1 MKTNLKKFLA
11 LSFMIMFQWGLAQ
24 TSVSGT
30 VSDSSG
36 VPLPGA
42 TVVVAG
48 TSNGVTTD
56 FDGVYSI
63 SASEGDVLSVS
74 YVGFVTQ
81 NVTVG
86 ASASVNVTLVSD
98 NTLEEVVVTALG
110 ITREAKSL
118 GYAQQKVDGATLNKT
133 KELDFKT
140 ALAGK
145 VAGVQ
150 VISGPSSTF
159 ESTAIRLRGEQDV
172 LYVVDGIEMAA
183 SDINTDNIDNITI
196 LKGAAATALYGADA
210 RSGVI
215 VITSKK
221 AKAGETYITV
231 DHNTVAS
238 NISRLHPYQN
248 EYGGG
253 YDQAWDTFAYNP
265 ATDPASWASFNG
277 QNIPYYAADE
287 SWGPR
292 LDGTLARH
300 WDSWIPNHPNFGE
313 QRGWS
318 PNPNN
323 VKNFFET
330 GMKSATS
337 VAFGKGGDD
346 YSFRATGRYTDNK
359 LPVPNASRKT
369 YDLNINGSV
378 DITDKFTVY
387 TALNARIQNTDNF
400 VSSGYGSLQSNFS
413 QWWQRQLDMDRLRDN
428 YNYEGA
434 FYTWNRR
441 SARNA
446 RPQYW
451 DAPHYE
457 QYQNTNNNE
466 NSTYSGNFGFDYSI
480 MDGLSAN
487 VEVNRRAYNRT
498 NWSRGYVG
506 QNTLSTQASYGE
518 GSFTSEQNE
527 FRARL
532 NYQKAITDKF
542 DISALLGYKAE
553 QYRSIN
559 TSASTS
565 GGLAIPDFYTIANSK
580 DKPGYSTYRLNNS
593 NRAVY
598 SSVSLGYDSMLYLD
612 GSYRFDYSSTAD
624 SENNRIETFSL
635 TGSFLFDK
643 LLNVDGISFG
653 KLRASYAEAP
663 IFPGTYA
670 TSPTFGSGTAY
681 GSLASLSVPN
691 TLANP
696 QLTGGIRQETEYG
709 IEMKFLNNR
718 LGLDLTYFDREDSGL
733 PVAVTSAASTGYSG
747 LSVNS
752 KITSSTGFEVML
764 SGTPIQ
770 TEDLRWDVS
779 VNFATLEK
787 MVDFIYP
794 GIDRIN
800 IYGGSLS
807 WSGLKVQEVVGEEYG
822 MLYGRQRLKDD
833 NGNWVY
839 YASGTHRY
847 ENNTLMG
854 NIMPDYTGGITSNL
868 TYKNWDLAIGID
880 FQEGGLYHSIT
891 DMFSMAA
898 GLHEYT
904 AGVNDKG
911 NQKRDPV
918 SAGGGIHQV
927 GVYADGSA
935 ADFYLAPD
943 SWAWGNWTRDDL
955 WLVDASFVKLRQ
967 VRLGYNFDSDKLSN
981 TPFTSIDVALIG
993 TNLAILS
1000 ETSDWG
1006 DYRGAKT
1013 PGLDPSELGSN
1024 WSGSAFASEGGQL
1037 PSARSFGLNVALK
1050 F

>member
-1 MKTNLKKFLA
+1 MKTNLLKFLT
-11 LSFMIMFQWGLAQ
+11 LSFMIMFQWSFAQ
-24 TSVSGT
+24 KSVSGT
-30 VSDSSG
+30 VSDSAG

-42 TVVVAG
+42 TVLVDG

-63 SASEGDVLSVS
+63 MANEGDVLSVS
-74 YVGFVTQ
+74 YVGFTTQ
-81 NVTVG
+81 KVTVG
-86 ASASVNVTLVSD
+86 ASATLNVTLAAD
-98 NTLEEVVVTALG
+98 NALEEVVVTALG

-118 GYAQQKVDGATLNKT
+118 GYAQQKVEGSALTKT
-133 KELDFKT
+133 KQLDFKT

-150 VISGPSSTF
+150 VISGTSSTF
-159 ESTAIRLRGEQDV
+159 EPSAIRLRGEQDV
-172 LYVVDGIEMAA
+172 LYVVDGIKM
-183 SDINTDNIDNITI
+183 SSTDINTDNIDNITV
-196 LKGAAATALYGADA
+196 LKGAAATALYGSEA

-221 AKAGETYITV
+221 AQAGETYITV

-238 NISRLHPYQN
+238 TISRLHPYQN

-253 YDQAWDTFAYNP
+253 YDQAWDTFSYNP
-265 ATDPASWASFNG
+265 ATDPASWAAFQG

-287 SWGPR
+287 SWGPK

-313 QRGWS
+313 LRPWS

-323 VKNFFET
+323 IKNFFET
-330 GMKSATS
+330 GVTSTTS
-337 VAFGKGGDD
+337 VSFGKGGDD
-346 YSFRATGRYTDNK
+346 YSFRATGRATQAT
-359 LPVPNASRKT
+359 LPVPNAARDT
-369 YDLNINGSV
+369 YDVNINGSV
-378 DITDKFTVY
+378 DLSDKLTMY
-387 TALNARIQNTDNF
+387 SALNARIQNTDNY

-413 QWWQRQLDMDRLRDN
+413 QWWQRQLDMDRLKNN
-428 YNYEGA
+428 YHYEGA

-466 NSTYSGNFGFDYSI
+466 NSTYSGNFGFNYDI
-480 MDGLSAN
+480 IDGLSAN

-498 NWSRGYVG
+498 SWNRGYIGV
-506 QNTLSTQASYGE
+506 NTLSTQASYGE
-518 GSFTSEQNE
+518 GSYVSEQNE
-527 FRARL
+527 LRARL
-532 NYQKAITDKF
+532 NYSKAITSNF
-542 DISALLGYKAE
+542 DVNAIVGYGAR
-553 QYRSIN
+553 QFRSIS

-580 DKPGYSTYRLNNS
+580 DKPSYSTYRSNS
-593 NRAVY
+593 SGRSAY
-598 SSVSLGYDSMLYLD
+598 ASVSLGYDSMLYLD
-612 GSYRFDYSSTAD
+612 GSYRFDWSSTAD
-624 SENNRIETFSL
+624 SMNNRIETYSL
-635 TGSFLFDK
+635 TGSFLFDR
-643 LLNVDGISFG
+643 LLDLDGVSFG

-670 TSPTFGSGTAY
+670 TSPTYSSGTAY
-681 GSLASLSVPN
+681 GSLASLAVPN

-696 QLTGGIRQETEYG
+696 QLTGGMRVETEFG
-709 IEMKFLNNR
+709 LEMRFLDNR
-718 LGLDLTYFDREDSGL
+718 LGFDFTYFDREDSKL
-733 PVAVTSAASTGYSG
+733 PVAVTAAGGTGYTG

-752 KITSSTGFEVML
+752 KITSSTGVEVMI
-764 SGTPIQ
+764 SGTPIL
-770 TEDLRWDVS
+770 TDDLRWDVS

-794 GIDRIN
+794 GIERN
-800 IYGGSLS
+800 ILNSWLS
-807 WSGLKVQEVVGEEYG
+807 WSSMDLQEIVGEEWG
-822 MLYGRQRLKDD
+822 MLYGRKRLKDD

-839 YASGTHRY
+839 YASGNHRY
-847 ENNTLMG
+847 ENNQLLG

-880 FQEGGLYHSIT
+880 FQEGGLYHSVT
-891 DMFSMAA
+891 DMFSMGA

-904 AGVNDKG
+904 AGLNDKG
-911 NQKRDPV
+911 NPKRDPV

-927 GVYADGSA
+927 GVYADGSV
-935 ADFYLAPD
+935 ADFYRDPN

-967 VRLGYNFDSDKLSN
+967 VRLGYSFDGDKLSN
-981 TPFTSIDVALIG
+981 TPFTGINVALIG
-993 TNLAILS
+993 NNLAILS
-1000 ETSDWG
+1000 ETTDWG

-1013 PGLDPSELGSN
+1013 PGLDPSELGSG
-1024 WSGSAFASEGGQL
+1024 WSGSNYASEGGQL
-1037 PSARSFGLNVALK
+1037 PSARSVGLNVSLK

>member
-1 MKTNLKKFLA
+1 
-11 LSFMIMFQWGLAQ
+11 MFQWGLAQ

-74 YVGFVTQ
+74 YVGFITQ
-81 NVTVG
+81 NVTIG

-118 GYAQQKVDGATLNKT
+118 GYAQQKVEGASLTKT

-150 VISGPSSTF
+150 VISGTSSSF
-159 ESTAIRLRGEQDV
+159 EQSAIRLRGEMDV
-172 LYVVDGIEMAA
+172 LYVVDGIKM
-183 SDINTDNIDNITI
+183 SSTDVNTDNIDNITI
-196 LKGAAATALYGADA
+196 LKGAAATALYGAEA

-221 AKAGETYITV
+221 AKAGETYISI

-238 NISRLHPYQN
+238 NVSRTPDYQN

-253 YDQAWDTFAYNP
+253 YYQAWDTFAYNP

-287 SWGPR
+287 SWGPK

-318 PNPNN
+318 PSPNN
-323 VKNFFET
+323 IKNFFDT
-330 GMKSATS
+330 GVKSTTS
-337 VAFGKGGDD
+337 VSFAKGGDD
-346 YSFRATGRYTDNK
+346 YSFRATGRVNQST
-359 LPVPNASRKT
+359 LPIPNASRDS
-369 YDLNINGSV
+369 YDLNINGSL
-378 DITDKFTVY
+378 DLTDKLSVY
-387 TALNARIQNTDNF
+387 TSLNARIQNTDN
-400 VSSGYGSLQSNFS
+400 SAGSGYSSIMSNLS
-413 QWWQRQLDMDRLRDN
+413 QWWQRQLDMDRIRDN

-466 NSTYSGNFGFDYSI
+466 NSTYSGNFGFDYQI
-480 MDGLSAN
+480 ADGLSAN
-487 VEVNRRAYNRT
+487 AEVNRRAYNRT
-498 NWSRGYVG
+498 SNGRNFIG
-506 QNTLSTQASYGE
+506 QNTLSTQAAYNE
-518 GSFTSEQNE
+518 GSFVSEQNE

-532 NYQKAITDKF
+532 NYTKAITDKF
-542 DISALLGYKAE
+542 DVSALIGYQAK
-553 QYRSIN
+553 QFRSIS

-565 GGLAIPDFYTIANSK
+565 GGLAIPDFYTIANSV
-580 DKPGYSTYRLNNS
+580 DKPNYSSYRTNNS
-593 NRAVY
+593 GRAAY

-612 GSYRFDYSSTAD
+612 GSYRFDWSSTAAAD
-624 SENNRIETFSL
+624 NNRIETYSI
-635 TGSFLFDK
+635 TGSFLFDR
-643 LLNVDGISFG
+643 LVNLEGVSFG

-681 GSLASLSVPN
+681 GSLASLAVPN

-696 QLTGGIRQETEYG
+696 MLTGGIRQETEFG
-709 IEMKFLNNR
+709 LEMKFLNNR
-718 LGLDLTYFDREDSGL
+718 LGFDVTYFDREDSGL
-733 PVAVTSAASTGYSG
+733 PVAVSAAGSTGYTG

-752 KITSSTGFEVML
+752 KITSSTGVEVMI

-770 TEDLRWDVS
+770 TEDLRWDVA

-794 GIDRIN
+794 GIERN
-800 IYGGSLS
+800 ILSSWLS
-807 WSGLKVQEVVGEEYG
+807 WSSMDLQEIVGEEWG
-822 MLYGRQRLKDD
+822 MLYGRKRLQDD

-839 YASGTHRY
+839 YASGNHRY
-847 ENNTLMG
+847 ENNQILG

-880 FQEGGLYHSIT
+880 FQEGGLYHSVT
-891 DMFSMAA
+891 DMFSMASGQHSWTA
-898 GLHEYT
+898 GL
-904 AGVNDKG
+904 NDKG
-911 NQKRDPV
+911 NPKRDAV
-918 SAGGGIHQV
+918 SAGGGVHQV

-935 ADFYLAPD
+935 ADFYRAPD

-955 WLVDASFVKLRQ
+955 WLVDASFWKLRQ
-967 VRLGYNFDSDKLSN
+967 VRLGYTFDKDQIKNS
-981 TPFTSIDVALIG
+981 PFASIDIALIG

-1000 ETSDWG
+1000 ENKDWG
-1006 DYRGAKT
+1006 DYRGAKN
-1013 PGLDPSELGSN
+1013 PGLDPSELGGN
-1024 WSGSAFASEGGQL
+1024 WSGNNFASEGGQL

>member
-1 MKTNLKKFLA
+1 MKTNLLKFLT
-11 LSFMIMFQWGLAQ
+11 LSFMIMFQWSFAQ
-24 TSVSGT
+24 KSVSGT
-30 VSDSSG
+30 VSDSAG

-42 TVVVAG
+42 TIVVDG

-63 SASEGDVLSVS
+63 MANEGDVLSVS
-74 YVGFVTQ
+74 YVGFTTQ
-81 NVTVG
+81 KVTVG
-86 ASASVNVTLVSD
+86 ASATLNVTLAAD
-98 NTLEEVVVTALG
+98 NALEEVVVTALG

-118 GYAQQKVDGATLNKT
+118 GYAQQKVEGSALTKT
-133 KELDFKT
+133 KQLDFKT

-150 VISGPSSTF
+150 VISGTSSTF
-159 ESTAIRLRGEQDV
+159 EPSAIRLRGEQDV
-172 LYVVDGIEMAA
+172 LYVVDGIKM
-183 SDINTDNIDNITI
+183 SSTDINTDNIDNITV
-196 LKGAAATALYGADA
+196 LKGAAATALYGSEA

-221 AKAGETYITV
+221 AQAGETYITV

-238 NISRLHPYQN
+238 TISRLHPYQN

-253 YDQAWDTFAYNP
+253 YDQSWDTFAYNP
-265 ATDPASWASFNG
+265 ATDPASWAAFQG

-287 SWGPR
+287 SWGPK

-313 QRGWS
+313 LRPWS

-330 GMKSATS
+330 GVTSTTS
-337 VAFGKGGDD
+337 VSFGKGGED
-346 YSFRATGRYTDNK
+346 YSFRATGRATQAT
-359 LPVPNASRKT
+359 LPVPNAARDT
-369 YDLNINGSV
+369 YDVNINGSV
-378 DITDKFTVY
+378 DLSDKLTMY
-387 TALNARIQNTDNF
+387 SNLNARIQNTDNY
-400 VSSGYGSLQSNFS
+400 VSSGYGSLSSNFS
-413 QWWQRQLDMDRLRDN
+413 QWWQRQLDMDRLKNN
-428 YNYEGA
+428 YHSEGA

-466 NSTYSGNFGFDYSI
+466 NSTYSGNFGFNYDI
-480 MDGLSAN
+480 IDGMSAN
-487 VEVNRRAYNRT
+487 IEVNRRAYNRT
-498 NWSRGYVG
+498 SWNRGYIGV
-506 QNTLSTQASYGE
+506 NTLGTQASYGE
-518 GSFTSEQNE
+518 GSFVSEQNE

-532 NYQKAITDKF
+532 NYSKAITSNF
-542 DISALLGYKAE
+542 DVNAIVGYGARQFRAIS
-553 QYRSIN
+553 

-565 GGLAIPDFYTIANSK
+565 GGLAIPDFYTLSNSK
-580 DKPGYSTYRLNNS
+580 DRPSYSTYRTNNS
-593 NRAVY
+593 GRSAY
-598 SSVSLGYDSMLYLD
+598 ASVSLGYDSMLYLD
-612 GSYRFDYSSTAD
+612 GSYRFDWSSTAD
-624 SENNRIETFSL
+624 SSNNRIETYSL
-635 TGSFLFDK
+635 TGSFLFDR
-643 LLNVDGISFG
+643 LLDLDGVSFG

-670 TSPTFGSGTAY
+670 TSPTYGSGTAY
-681 GSLASLSVPN
+681 GSLASLAVPN

-696 QLTGGIRQETEYG
+696 QLTGGIRVETEFG
-709 IEMKFLNNR
+709 LEMKFLDNR
-718 LGLDLTYFDREDSGL
+718 LGFDFTYFDREDSGL
-733 PVAVTSAASTGYSG
+733 PVAVTAAGGTGYSG

-752 KITSSTGFEVML
+752 KITSSTGVEVMV
-764 SGTPIQ
+764 SGTPIL
-770 TEDLRWDVS
+770 TDDLRWDVS
-779 VNFATLEK
+779 VNFASLEK

-794 GIDRIN
+794 GIERN
-800 IYGGSLS
+800 ILDSWLS
-807 WSGLKVQEVVGEEYG
+807 WSSMDLQEIAGEEWG
-822 MLYGRQRLKDD
+822 MLYGRKRTKDE
-833 NGNWVY
+833 NGNWLY
-839 YASGTHRY
+839 YASGNHRY
-847 ENNTLMG
+847 ENNQLLG

-880 FQEGGLYHSIT
+880 FQEGGLYHSVT
-891 DMFSMAA
+891 DMFSMGA

-904 AGVNDKG
+904 AGLNDKG
-911 NQKRDPV
+911 NPKRDPV

-927 GVYADGSA
+927 GVYADGTV
-935 ADFYLAPD
+935 ADFYRDPN

-967 VRLGYNFDSDKLSN
+967 VRLGYSFDGDKLSN
-981 TPFTSIDVALIG
+981 TPFTGINVALIG
-993 TNLAILS
+993 NNLAILS
-1000 ETSDWG
+1000 ETTDWG
-1006 DYRGAKT
+1006 DYRGKKN

-1024 WSGSAFASEGGQL
+1024 WSGSYYASEGGQL
-1037 PSARSFGLNVALK
+1037 PSARSVGLNVSLK

>member
-1 MKTNLKKFLA
+1 MKTNLLKFLT
-11 LSFMIMFQWGLAQ
+11 LSFMIMFQWSFAQ
-24 TSVSGT
+24 KSVSGT
-30 VSDSSG
+30 VSDSAG

-42 TVVVAG
+42 TVLVDG

-63 SASEGDVLSVS
+63 MANEGDVLSVS
-74 YVGFVTQ
+74 YVGFTTQ
-81 NVTVG
+81 KVTVG
-86 ASASVNVTLVSD
+86 ASATLNVTLAAD
-98 NTLEEVVVTALG
+98 NALEEVVVTALG

-118 GYAQQKVDGATLNKT
+118 GYAQQKVEGSALTKT
-133 KELDFKT
+133 KQLDFKT

-150 VISGPSSTF
+150 VISGTSSTF
-159 ESTAIRLRGEQDV
+159 EPSAIRLRGEQDV
-172 LYVVDGIEMAA
+172 LYVVDGIKM
-183 SDINTDNIDNITI
+183 SSTDINTDNIDNITV
-196 LKGAAATALYGADA
+196 LKGAAATALYGSEA

-221 AKAGETYITV
+221 AQAGETYISV

-238 NISRLHPYQN
+238 TISRLHPYQN

-253 YDQAWDTFAYNP
+253 YDQAWDTFSYNP
-265 ATDPASWASFNG
+265 ATDPASWAAFQG

-313 QRGWS
+313 LRPWS

-323 VKNFFET
+323 IKNFFET
-330 GMKSATS
+330 GVTSTTS
-337 VAFGKGGDD
+337 VSFGKGGED
-346 YSFRATGRYTDNK
+346 YSFRATGRATQAT
-359 LPVPNASRKT
+359 LPVPNAARDT
-369 YDLNINGSV
+369 YDVNINGSV
-378 DITDKFTVY
+378 DLSDKLTMY
-387 TALNARIQNTDNF
+387 SALNARIQNTDNY

-413 QWWQRQLDMDRLRDN
+413 QWWQRQLDMDRLKNN
-428 YNYEGA
+428 YHYEGA

-466 NSTYSGNFGFDYSI
+466 NSTYSGNFGFNYDI

-487 VEVNRRAYNRT
+487 IEVNRRAYNRT
-498 NWSRGYVG
+498 SWNRGYIGV
-506 QNTLSTQASYGE
+506 NTLSTQASYGE
-518 GSFTSEQNE
+518 GSFVSEQNE
-527 FRARL
+527 LRARL
-532 NYQKAITDKF
+532 NYSKAITSNF
-542 DISALLGYKAE
+542 DVNAIVGYGAR
-553 QYRSIN
+553 QYRSIS

-580 DKPGYSTYRLNNS
+580 DKPSYSTYRTNNS
-593 NRAVY
+593 GRSAY
-598 SSVSLGYDSMLYLD
+598 ASVSLGYDSMLYLD
-612 GSYRFDYSSTAD
+612 GSYRFDWSSTAD
-624 SENNRIETFSL
+624 SMNNRIETYSV

-643 LLNVDGISFG
+643 LLDLDGVSFG

-670 TSPTFGSGTAY
+670 TSPTYSSGTAY
-681 GSLASLSVPN
+681 GSLASLAVPN

-696 QLTGGIRQETEYG
+696 QLTGGMRVETEFG
-709 IEMKFLNNR
+709 LEMRFLDNR
-718 LGLDLTYFDREDSGL
+718 LGFDFTYFDREDSKL
-733 PVAVTSAASTGYSG
+733 PVAVTAAGGTGYTG

-752 KITSSTGFEVML
+752 KITSSTGVEVMV
-764 SGTPIQ
+764 SGTPIL
-770 TEDLRWDVS
+770 TDDLRWDVS

-794 GIDRIN
+794 GIERN
-800 IYGGSLS
+800 ILNSWLS
-807 WSGLKVQEVVGEEYG
+807 WSSMDLQEIVGEEWG
-822 MLYGRQRLKDD
+822 MLYGRKRLKDD

-839 YASGTHRY
+839 YASGNHRY
-847 ENNTLMG
+847 ENNQLLG

-880 FQEGGLYHSIT
+880 FQEGGLYHSVT
-891 DMFSMAA
+891 DMFSMGA

-904 AGVNDKG
+904 AGLNDKG
-911 NQKRDPV
+911 NPKRDPV

-927 GVYADGSA
+927 GVYADGSV
-935 ADFYLAPD
+935 ADFYRDPN

-967 VRLGYNFDSDKLSN
+967 VRLGYTFDGDKLSN
-981 TPFTSIDVALIG
+981 TPFTGINVALIG
-993 TNLAILS
+993 NNLAILS
-1000 ETSDWG
+1000 ETTDWG

-1013 PGLDPSELGSN
+1013 PGLDPSELGSG
-1024 WSGSAFASEGGQL
+1024 WSGSNYASEGGQL
-1037 PSARSFGLNVALK
+1037 PSARSVGLNVSLK

>member
-42 TVVVAG
+42 TVIVDG

-81 NVTVG
+81 NVTIG
-86 ASASVNVTLVSD
+86 ASATVNVTLVSD
-98 NTLEEVVVTALG
+98 NALEEVVVTALG

-118 GYAQQKVDGATLNKT
+118 GYAQQKVEGSALTKT

-159 ESTAIRLRGEQDV
+159 ESSAIRLRGEQDV
-172 LYVVDGIEMAA
+172 LYVVDGIKM
-183 SDINTDNIDNITI
+183 SSTDINTDNIDNITI
-196 LKGAAATALYGADA
+196 LKGAAATALYGAEA

-265 ATDPASWASFNG
+265 ATDPASWAAFNG

-337 VAFGKGGDD
+337 VSFGKGGDD
-346 YSFRATGRYTDNK
+346 YSFRATGRATQNA
-359 LPVPNASRKT
+359 LPVPNASRDT
-369 YDLNINGSV
+369 YDVNINGSV
-378 DITDKFTVY
+378 DLTDKFTMY
-387 TALNARIQNTDNF
+387 TSLNARIQNTDNF

-428 YNYEGA
+428 YHYEGA

-466 NSTYSGNFGFDYSI
+466 NSTYSGNFGFDYQI
-480 MDGLSAN
+480 ADGVSAN

-498 NWSRGYVG
+498 SNSRNYIGK
-506 QNTLSTQASYGE
+506 NTLSTQAAYSE
-518 GSFTSEQNE
+518 GSFVSEQNE

-532 NYQKAITDKF
+532 NYSKAITDKF
-542 DISALLGYKAE
+542 DINALVGYAAK
-553 QYRSIN
+553 QYRSIS
-559 TSASTS
+559 TSAGTS
-565 GGLAIPDFYTIANSK
+565 GGLAIPDFYTIANSV
-580 DKPGYSTYRLNNS
+580 DKPSYSTYRTNNS
-593 NRAVY
+593 GRAAY

-612 GSYRFDYSSTAD
+612 GSYRFDWSSTAAAD
-624 SENNRIETFSL
+624 NNRIETYSL

-643 LLNVDGISFG
+643 LVNLDGVTFG
-653 KLRASYAEAP
+653 KLRARYAEDP

-681 GSLASLSVPN
+681 GSLASLAVPN

-696 QLTGGIRQETEYG
+696 QLTGGIRKETEYG

-718 LGLDLTYFDREDSGL
+718 LGFDLTYFDREDSGL
-733 PVAVTSAASTGYSG
+733 PVAVSAAGSTGYTG

-752 KITSSTGFEVML
+752 KITSSTGLEVML

-770 TEDLRWDVS
+770 TEDVRWDVS

-794 GIDRIN
+794 GIERN
-800 IYGGSLS
+800 ILNSWLS
-807 WSGLKVQEVVGEEYG
+807 WSSMDLQEIVGEEWG
-822 MLYGRQRLKDD
+822 MLYGRKRLKDD

-839 YASGTHRY
+839 YASGNHRY
-847 ENNTLMG
+847 ENNQLLG
-854 NIMPDYTGGITSNL
+854 NVMPNYTGGITSNL

-880 FQEGGLYHSIT
+880 FQDGGLYHSVT

-898 GLHEYT
+898 GLHEWT
-904 AGVNDKG
+904 AGKNDKG

-927 GVYADGSA
+927 GVYADGSV
-935 ADFYLAPD
+935 ADFYRAPD

-981 TPFTSIDVALIG
+981 TPFTSIDIALIG

-1000 ETSDWG
+1000 ETTDWG

-1013 PGLDPSELGSN
+1013 PGLDPSELGSG
-1024 WSGSAFASEGGQL
+1024 WSGGNYASEGGQL

>member
-42 TVVVAG
+42 TVIVAG

-81 NVTVG
+81 NVTIG
-86 ASASVNVTLVSD
+86 ASATINVTLVSD
-98 NTLEEVVVTALG
+98 NALEEVVVTALG

-118 GYAQQKVDGATLNKT
+118 GYAQQKVEGSALTKT

-159 ESTAIRLRGEQDV
+159 ESSAIRLRGEMDV
-172 LYVVDGIEMAA
+172 LYVVDGIKM
-183 SDINTDNIDNITI
+183 SSTDINTDNIDNITI
-196 LKGAAATALYGADA
+196 LKGAAATALYGAEA

-215 VITSKK
+215 VITSKR

-238 NISRLHPYQN
+238 NVSRLHPYQN

-542 DISALLGYKAE
+542 DISALVGYKAE

-880 FQEGGLYHSIT
+880 FQDGGLYHSIT

>member
-1 MKTNLKKFLA
+1 
-11 LSFMIMFQWGLAQ
+11 MFQWGLAQ

-42 TVVVAG
+42 TVIVAG

-81 NVTVG
+81 NVTIG
-86 ASASVNVTLVSD
+86 ASATINVTLVSD
-98 NTLEEVVVTALG
+98 NALEEVVVTALG

-118 GYAQQKVDGATLNKT
+118 GYAQQKVEGSALTKT

-159 ESTAIRLRGEQDV
+159 ESSAIRLRGEQDV
-172 LYVVDGIEMAA
+172 LYVVDGIKM
-183 SDINTDNIDNITI
+183 SSTDINTDNIDNITI
-196 LKGAAATALYGADA
+196 LKGAAATALYGAEA

-238 NISRLHPYQN
+238 NVSRLHPYQN

-253 YDQAWDTFAYNP
+253 YDQSWDTFAYNP
-265 ATDPASWASFNG
+265 ATDPASWAAFNG

-337 VAFGKGGDD
+337 VAFGKGGED
-346 YSFRATGRYTDNK
+346 YSFRATGRYTDNQ
-359 LPVPNASRKT
+359 LPVPNASRNT

-378 DITDKFTVY
+378 DITDKFTMY

-428 YNYEGA
+428 YHYEGA

-542 DISALLGYKAE
+542 DISALVGYKAE

-624 SENNRIETFSL
+624 TENNRIETYSL

-681 GSLASLSVPN
+681 GSLASLAVPN

-847 ENNTLMG
+847 ENNVLMG

-981 TPFTSIDVALIG
+981 TPFTSIDIALIG

-1000 ETSDWG
+1000 ETTDWG

-1024 WSGSAFASEGGQL
+1024 WSGNAFASEGGQL

>member
-74 YVGFVTQ
+74 YVGFITQ

-118 GYAQQKVDGATLNKT
+118 GYAQQKVEGASLTKT

-150 VISGPSSTF
+150 VISGTSSSF
-159 ESTAIRLRGEQDV
+159 EQSAIRLRGEMDV
-172 LYVVDGIEMAA
+172 LYVVDGIKM
-183 SDINTDNIDNITI
+183 SSTDVNTDNIDNITI
-196 LKGAAATALYGADA
+196 LKGAAATALYGAEA

-221 AKAGETYITV
+221 AKAGETYISI

-238 NISRLHPYQN
+238 NVSRTPDYQN

-287 SWGPR
+287 SWGPK

-318 PNPNN
+318 PSPNN
-323 VKNFFET
+323 VKNFFDT
-330 GMKSATS
+330 GVKSTTS
-337 VAFGKGGDD
+337 VSFAKGGDD
-346 YSFRATGRYTDNK
+346 YSFRATGRVNQST
-359 LPVPNASRKT
+359 LPIPNASRDS
-369 YDLNINGSV
+369 YDLNINGSL
-378 DITDKFTVY
+378 DLTDKLSVY
-387 TALNARIQNTDNF
+387 TSLNARIQNTDN
-400 VSSGYGSLQSNFS
+400 SAGSGYGSIMSNLS
-413 QWWQRQLDMDRLRDN
+413 QWWQRQLDMDRIRDN

-466 NSTYSGNFGFDYSI
+466 NSTYSGNFGFDYQI
-480 MDGLSAN
+480 ADGLSAN
-487 VEVNRRAYNRT
+487 AEVNRRAYNRT
-498 NWSRGYVG
+498 SNGRNYIG
-506 QNTLSTQASYGE
+506 QNTLSTQAAYNE
-518 GSFTSEQNE
+518 GSFVSEQNE

-532 NYQKAITDKF
+532 NYTKAITDKF
-542 DISALLGYKAE
+542 DISALIGYQAK
-553 QYRSIN
+553 QFRSIS

-565 GGLAIPDFYTIANSK
+565 GGLAIPDFYTIANSV
-580 DKPGYSTYRLNNS
+580 DKPNYSSYRTNNS
-593 NRAVY
+593 GRAAY

-612 GSYRFDYSSTAD
+612 GSYRFDWSSTAAAD
-624 SENNRIETFSL
+624 NNRIETYSI
-635 TGSFLFDK
+635 TGSFLFDR
-643 LLNVDGISFG
+643 LVNLEGVSFG

-681 GSLASLSVPN
+681 GSLASLAVPN

-696 QLTGGIRQETEYG
+696 MLTGGIRQETEFG
-709 IEMKFLNNR
+709 LEMKFLNNR
-718 LGLDLTYFDREDSGL
+718 LGFDVTYFDREDSGL
-733 PVAVTSAASTGYSG
+733 PVAVSAAGSTGYTG

-752 KITSSTGFEVML
+752 KITSSTGVEVMI

-770 TEDLRWDVS
+770 TEDLRWDVA

-794 GIDRIN
+794 GIERN
-800 IYGGSLS
+800 ILSSWLS
-807 WSGLKVQEVVGEEYG
+807 WSSMDLQEIVGEEWG
-822 MLYGRQRLKDD
+822 MLYGRKRLQDD

-839 YASGTHRY
+839 YASGNHRY
-847 ENNTLMG
+847 ENNQLLG

-880 FQEGGLYHSIT
+880 FQEGGLYHSVT
-891 DMFSMAA
+891 DMFSMASGQHSWTA
-898 GLHEYT
+898 GL
-904 AGVNDKG
+904 NDKG
-911 NQKRDPV
+911 NPKRDAV
-918 SAGGGIHQV
+918 SAGGGVHQV

-935 ADFYLAPD
+935 ADFYRAPD

-955 WLVDASFVKLRQ
+955 WLVDASFWKLRQ
-967 VRLGYNFDSDKLSN
+967 VRLGYTFDKDQIKNS
-981 TPFTSIDVALIG
+981 PFASIDIALIG

-1000 ETSDWG
+1000 ENKDWG
-1006 DYRGAKT
+1006 DYRGAKN
-1013 PGLDPSELGSN
+1013 PGLDPSELGGN
-1024 WSGSAFASEGGQL
+1024 WSGNNFASEGGQL

>member
-1 MKTNLKKFLA
+1 MKTNLLKFLT
-11 LSFMIMFQWGLAQ
+11 LSFMIMFQWSFAQ
-24 TSVSGT
+24 KSVSGT
-30 VSDSSG
+30 VSDSAG

-42 TVVVAG
+42 TVVVDG

-63 SASEGDVLSVS
+63 MANEGDILSVS
-74 YVGFVTQ
+74 YVGFTTQ
-81 NVTVG
+81 KVTVG
-86 ASASVNVTLVSD
+86 ASATLNVSLAAD
-98 NTLEEVVVTALG
+98 NALEEVVVTALG

-118 GYAQQKVDGATLNKT
+118 GYAQQKVEGAALTKT
-133 KELDFKT
+133 KQLDFKT

-150 VISGPSSTF
+150 VISGTSSTF
-159 ESTAIRLRGEQDV
+159 EPSAIRLRGEQDV
-172 LYVVDGIEMAA
+172 LYVVDGIKM
-183 SDINTDNIDNITI
+183 SSTDINTDNIDNITV
-196 LKGAAATALYGADA
+196 LKGAAATALYGSEA

-221 AKAGETYITV
+221 AQAGETYITV

-238 NISRLHPYQN
+238 TISRLHPYQN

-253 YDQAWDTFAYNP
+253 YDQSWDTFAYNP
-265 ATDPASWASFNG
+265 ATDPASWAAFQG

-287 SWGPR
+287 SWGPK

-313 QRGWS
+313 LRPWS

-330 GMKSATS
+330 GVTSTTS
-337 VAFGKGGDD
+337 VSYGKGGED
-346 YSFRATGRYTDNK
+346 YSFRATGRATQAT
-359 LPVPNASRKT
+359 LPVPNAGRDI

-378 DITDKFTVY
+378 DLSDKLTMY
-387 TALNARIQNTDNF
+387 STLNARIQNTDNY
-400 VSSGYGSLQSNFS
+400 VSSGYSSLASNFS
-413 QWWQRQLDMDRLRDN
+413 QWWQRQLDMDRLKNN
-428 YNYEGA
+428 YHYEGA

-466 NSTYSGNFGFDYSI
+466 NSTYSGNFGFNYDI
-480 MDGLSAN
+480 IDGLSAN
-487 VEVNRRAYNRT
+487 IEVNRRAYNRT
-498 NWSRGYVG
+498 SWNRGYIGV
-506 QNTLSTQASYGE
+506 NTLNTQASYGE
-518 GSFTSEQNE
+518 GSFVSEQNE
-527 FRARL
+527 LRARL
-532 NYQKAITDKF
+532 NYNKAITSNF
-542 DISALLGYKAE
+542 DVNAIVGYGAR
-553 QYRSIN
+553 QYRSIS

-565 GGLAIPDFYTIANSK
+565 GGLAIPDFYTIANST
-580 DKPGYSTYRLNNS
+580 DKPSYSTYRTNNS
-593 NRAVY
+593 GRSAY
-598 SSVSLGYDSMLYLD
+598 ASVSLGYDSMLYLD
-612 GSYRFDYSSTAD
+612 GSYRFDWSSTAD
-624 SENNRIETFSL
+624 SMNNRIETYSL
-635 TGSFLFDK
+635 TGSFLFDR
-643 LLNVDGISFG
+643 LLDLDGVSFG

-670 TSPTFGSGTAY
+670 TSPTYGSGTAY
-681 GSLASLSVPN
+681 GSLASLAVPN

-696 QLTGGIRQETEYG
+696 QLTGGMRVETEFG
-709 IEMKFLNNR
+709 LEMRFLDNR
-718 LGLDLTYFDREDSGL
+718 LGFDLTYFDREDSGL
-733 PVAVTSAASTGYSG
+733 PVAVTAAGATGYTG

-752 KITSSTGFEVML
+752 KITSSTGIEVML
-764 SGTPIQ
+764 SGTPVL
-770 TEDLRWDVS
+770 TDDVRWDVS

-794 GIDRIN
+794 GIERN
-800 IYGGSLS
+800 ILNSWLS
-807 WSGLKVQEVVGEEYG
+807 WSSMDLQEIVGEEWG
-822 MLYGRQRLKDD
+822 MLYGRKRTKDD
-833 NGNWVY
+833 NGNWLY
-839 YASGTHRY
+839 YASGNHRY
-847 ENNTLMG
+847 ENNQLLG

-880 FQEGGLYHSIT
+880 FQEGGLYHSVS

-898 GLHEYT
+898 GLHECT
-904 AGVNDKG
+904 AGLNDKG
-911 NQKRDPV
+911 NPKRDPV

-927 GVYADGSA
+927 GVYADGTV
-935 ADFYLAPD
+935 ADFYRDPN

-967 VRLGYNFDSDKLSN
+967 VRLGYSFDGDSLSN
-981 TPFTSIDVALIG
+981 TPFTGINVALIG
-993 TNLAILS
+993 NNLAILS
-1000 ETSDWG
+1000 ETTDWG

-1013 PGLDPSELGSN
+1013 PGLDPSELGGN
-1024 WSGSAFASEGGQL
+1024 WSGSNYASEGGQL
-1037 PSARSFGLNVALK
+1037 PSARSVGLNVSLK

>member
-1 MKTNLKKFLA
+1 MKTNLLKFLT
-11 LSFMIMFQWGLAQ
+11 LSFMIMFQWSFAQ
-24 TSVSGT
+24 KSVSGT
-30 VSDSSG
+30 VSDSAG

-42 TVVVAG
+42 TVVVDG

-63 SASEGDVLSVS
+63 MANEGDVLSIS
-74 YVGFVTQ
+74 YVGFTTQ
-81 NVTVG
+81 KVTVG
-86 ASASVNVTLVSD
+86 ASATLNVTLAAD
-98 NTLEEVVVTALG
+98 NALEEVVVTALG

-118 GYAQQKVDGATLNKT
+118 GYAQQKVEGSALTKT
-133 KELDFKT
+133 KQLDFKT

-150 VISGPSSTF
+150 VISGTSSTF
-159 ESTAIRLRGEQDV
+159 EPSAIRLRGEQDV
-172 LYVVDGIEMAA
+172 LYVVDGIKM
-183 SDINTDNIDNITI
+183 SSTDINTDNIDNITV
-196 LKGAAATALYGADA
+196 LKGAAATALYGSEA

-221 AKAGETYITV
+221 AQAGETYITV

-238 NISRLHPYQN
+238 TISRLHPYQN

-253 YDQAWDTFAYNP
+253 YDQAWDTFSYNP
-265 ATDPASWASFNG
+265 ATDPASWAAFQG

-287 SWGPR
+287 SWGPK

-313 QRGWS
+313 LRPWS
-318 PNPNN
+318 ANPNN
-323 VKNFFET
+323 IKNFFET
-330 GMKSATS
+330 GVTSTTS
-337 VAFGKGGDD
+337 VSFGKGGDD
-346 YSFRATGRYTDNK
+346 YSFRATGRATQAT
-359 LPVPNASRKT
+359 LPVPNAARDT
-369 YDLNINGSV
+369 YDVNINGSV
-378 DITDKFTVY
+378 DLSDKLTMY
-387 TALNARIQNTDNF
+387 SALNARIQNTDNY

-413 QWWQRQLDMDRLRDN
+413 QWWQRQLDMDRLKNN
-428 YNYEGA
+428 YHYEGA

-466 NSTYSGNFGFDYSI
+466 NSTYSGNFGFNYDI
-480 MDGLSAN
+480 IDGLSAN

-498 NWSRGYVG
+498 SWNRGYIGV
-506 QNTLSTQASYGE
+506 NTLSTQASYGE
-518 GSFTSEQNE
+518 GSYVSEQNE
-527 FRARL
+527 LRARL
-532 NYQKAITDKF
+532 NYSKAITSNF
-542 DISALLGYKAE
+542 DVNAIVGYGAR
-553 QYRSIN
+553 QYRSIS

-580 DKPGYSTYRLNNS
+580 DKPSYSTYRSNS
-593 NRAVY
+593 SGRSAY
-598 SSVSLGYDSMLYLD
+598 ASVSLGYDSMLYLD
-612 GSYRFDYSSTAD
+612 GSYRFDWSSTAD
-624 SENNRIETFSL
+624 SMNNRIETYSV
-635 TGSFLFDK
+635 TGSFLFDR
-643 LLNVDGISFG
+643 LLDLDGVSFG

-670 TSPTFGSGTAY
+670 TSPTYSSGTAY
-681 GSLASLSVPN
+681 GSLASLAVPN

-696 QLTGGIRQETEYG
+696 QLTGGMRVETEFG
-709 IEMKFLNNR
+709 LEMRFLDNR
-718 LGLDLTYFDREDSGL
+718 LGFDFTYFDREDSKL
-733 PVAVTSAASTGYSG
+733 PVAVTAAGGTGYTG

-752 KITSSTGFEVML
+752 KITSSTGVEVMI
-764 SGTPIQ
+764 SGTPIL
-770 TEDLRWDVS
+770 TDDLRWDVS

-794 GIDRIN
+794 GIERN
-800 IYGGSLS
+800 ILNSWLS
-807 WSGLKVQEVVGEEYG
+807 WSSMDLQEIVGEEWG
-822 MLYGRQRLKDD
+822 MLYGRKRLKDD

-839 YASGTHRY
+839 YASGNHRY
-847 ENNTLMG
+847 ENNQLLG

-880 FQEGGLYHSIT
+880 FQEGGLYHSVT
-891 DMFSMAA
+891 DMFSMGA

-904 AGVNDKG
+904 AGLNDKG
-911 NQKRDPV
+911 NPKRDPV

-927 GVYADGSA
+927 GVYADGSV
-935 ADFYLAPD
+935 ADFYRDPN

-967 VRLGYNFDSDKLSN
+967 VRLGYSFDGDKLSN
-981 TPFTSIDVALIG
+981 TPFTGINVALIG
-993 TNLAILS
+993 NNLAILS
-1000 ETSDWG
+1000 ETTDWG

-1013 PGLDPSELGSN
+1013 PGLDPSELGSG
-1024 WSGSAFASEGGQL
+1024 WSGSNYASEGGQL
-1037 PSARSFGLNVALK
+1037 PSARSVGLNVSLK

>member
-1 MKTNLKKFLA
+1 
-11 LSFMIMFQWGLAQ
+11 MIMFQWSFAQ
-24 TSVSGT
+24 KSVSGT
-30 VSDSSG
+30 VSDSAG

-42 TVVVAG
+42 TVLVDG

-63 SASEGDVLSVS
+63 MANEGDVLSVS
-74 YVGFVTQ
+74 YVGFTTQ
-81 NVTVG
+81 KVTVG
-86 ASASVNVTLVSD
+86 ASATLNVTLAAD
-98 NTLEEVVVTALG
+98 NALEEVVVTALG

-118 GYAQQKVDGATLNKT
+118 GYAQQKVEGSALTKT
-133 KELDFKT
+133 KQLDFKT

-150 VISGPSSTF
+150 VISGTSSTF
-159 ESTAIRLRGEQDV
+159 EPSAIRLRGEQDV
-172 LYVVDGIEMAA
+172 LYVVDGIKM
-183 SDINTDNIDNITI
+183 SSTDINTDNIDNITV
-196 LKGAAATALYGADA
+196 LKGAAATALYGSEA

-221 AKAGETYITV
+221 AQAGETYISV

-238 NISRLHPYQN
+238 TISRLHPYQN

-253 YDQAWDTFAYNP
+253 YDQAWDTFSYNP
-265 ATDPASWASFNG
+265 ATDPASWAAFQG

-313 QRGWS
+313 LRPWS

-323 VKNFFET
+323 IKNFFET
-330 GMKSATS
+330 GVTSTTS
-337 VAFGKGGDD
+337 VSFGKGGED
-346 YSFRATGRYTDNK
+346 YSFRATGRATQAT
-359 LPVPNASRKT
+359 LPVPNAARDT
-369 YDLNINGSV
+369 YDVNINGSV
-378 DITDKFTVY
+378 DLSDKLTMY
-387 TALNARIQNTDNF
+387 SALNARIQNTDNY

-413 QWWQRQLDMDRLRDN
+413 QWWQRQLDMDRLKNN
-428 YNYEGA
+428 YHYEGA

-466 NSTYSGNFGFDYSI
+466 NSTYSGNFGFNYDI

-487 VEVNRRAYNRT
+487 IEVNRRAYNRT
-498 NWSRGYVG
+498 SWNRGYIGV
-506 QNTLSTQASYGE
+506 NTLSTQASYGE
-518 GSFTSEQNE
+518 GSFVSEQNE
-527 FRARL
+527 LRARL
-532 NYQKAITDKF
+532 NYSKAITSNF
-542 DISALLGYKAE
+542 DVNAIVGYGAR
-553 QYRSIN
+553 QYRSIS

-580 DKPGYSTYRLNNS
+580 DKPSYSTYRTNNS
-593 NRAVY
+593 GRSAY
-598 SSVSLGYDSMLYLD
+598 ASVSLGYDSMLYLD
-612 GSYRFDYSSTAD
+612 GSYRFDWSSTAD
-624 SENNRIETFSL
+624 SMNNRIETYSV

-643 LLNVDGISFG
+643 LLDLDGVSFG

-670 TSPTFGSGTAY
+670 TSPTYSSGTAY
-681 GSLASLSVPN
+681 GSLASLAVPN

-696 QLTGGIRQETEYG
+696 QLTGGMRVETEFG
-709 IEMKFLNNR
+709 LEMRFLDNR
-718 LGLDLTYFDREDSGL
+718 LGFDFTYFDREDSKL
-733 PVAVTSAASTGYSG
+733 PVAVTAAGGTGYTG

-752 KITSSTGFEVML
+752 KITSSTGVEVMV
-764 SGTPIQ
+764 SGTPIL
-770 TEDLRWDVS
+770 TDDLRWDVS

-794 GIDRIN
+794 GIERN
-800 IYGGSLS
+800 ILNSWLS
-807 WSGLKVQEVVGEEYG
+807 WSSMDLQEIVGEEWG
-822 MLYGRQRLKDD
+822 MLYGRKRLKDD

-839 YASGTHRY
+839 YASGNHRY
-847 ENNTLMG
+847 ENNQLLG

-880 FQEGGLYHSIT
+880 FQEGGLYHSVT
-891 DMFSMAA
+891 DMFSMGA

-904 AGVNDKG
+904 AGLNDKG
-911 NQKRDPV
+911 NPKRDPV

-927 GVYADGSA
+927 GVYADGSV
-935 ADFYLAPD
+935 ADFYRDPN

-967 VRLGYNFDSDKLSN
+967 VRLGYTFDGDKLSN
-981 TPFTSIDVALIG
+981 TPFTGINVALIG
-993 TNLAILS
+993 NNLAILS
-1000 ETSDWG
+1000 ETTDWG

-1013 PGLDPSELGSN
+1013 PGLDPSELGSG
-1024 WSGSAFASEGGQL
+1024 WSGSNYASEGGQL
-1037 PSARSFGLNVALK
+1037 PSARSVGLNVSLK

>member
-1 MKTNLKKFLA
+1 
-11 LSFMIMFQWGLAQ
+11 MFQWSFAQ
-24 TSVSGT
+24 KSVSGT
-30 VSDSSG
+30 VSDSAG

-42 TVVVAG
+42 TVVVDG
-48 TSNGVTTD
+48 TSKGVTTD

-63 SASEGDVLSVS
+63 MANEGDVLSVS
-74 YVGFVTQ
+74 YVGFTTQ
-81 NVTVG
+81 KVTVG
-86 ASASVNVTLVSD
+86 ASATLNVTLAAD
-98 NTLEEVVVTALG
+98 NALEEVVVTALG

-118 GYAQQKVDGATLNKT
+118 GYAQQKVEGSALTKT
-133 KELDFKT
+133 KQLDFKT

-150 VISGPSSTF
+150 VISGTSSTF
-159 ESTAIRLRGEQDV
+159 EPSAIRLRGEQDV
-172 LYVVDGIEMAA
+172 LYVVDGIKM
-183 SDINTDNIDNITI
+183 SSTDINTDNIDNITV
-196 LKGAAATALYGADA
+196 LKGAAATALYGSEA

-221 AKAGETYITV
+221 AQAGETYITV

-238 NISRLHPYQN
+238 TISRLHPYQN

-253 YDQAWDTFAYNP
+253 YDQAWDTFSYNP
-265 ATDPASWASFNG
+265 ATDPASWAAFQG

-287 SWGPR
+287 SWGPK

-313 QRGWS
+313 LRPWS
-318 PNPNN
+318 ANPNN
-323 VKNFFET
+323 IKNFFET
-330 GMKSATS
+330 GVTSTTS
-337 VAFGKGGDD
+337 VSFGKGGDD
-346 YSFRATGRYTDNK
+346 YSFRATGRATQAT
-359 LPVPNASRKT
+359 LPVPNAGRDT
-369 YDLNINGSV
+369 YDVNINGSV
-378 DITDKFTVY
+378 DLSDKLTMY
-387 TALNARIQNTDNF
+387 SNLNARIQNTDNY
-400 VSSGYGSLQSNFS
+400 VSSGYGSLSSNFS
-413 QWWQRQLDMDRLRDN
+413 QWWQRQLDMDRLKNN
-428 YNYEGA
+428 YHYEGA

-466 NSTYSGNFGFDYSI
+466 NSTYSGNFGFNYDI
-480 MDGLSAN
+480 IDGLSAN

-498 NWSRGYVG
+498 SWNRGYIGV
-506 QNTLSTQASYGE
+506 NTLSTQASYGE
-518 GSFTSEQNE
+518 GSFVSEQNE
-527 FRARL
+527 LRARL
-532 NYQKAITDKF
+532 NYSKAITSNF
-542 DISALLGYKAE
+542 DVNAIVGYGAR
-553 QYRSIN
+553 QFRSIS

-580 DKPGYSTYRLNNS
+580 DKPSYSTYRSNS
-593 NRAVY
+593 SGRSAY
-598 SSVSLGYDSMLYLD
+598 ASVSLGYDSMLYLD
-612 GSYRFDYSSTAD
+612 GSYRFDWSSTAD
-624 SENNRIETFSL
+624 SMNNRIETYSV
-635 TGSFLFDK
+635 TGSFLFDR
-643 LLNVDGISFG
+643 LLDLDGVSFG

-670 TSPTFGSGTAY
+670 TSPTYSSGTAY
-681 GSLASLSVPN
+681 GSLASLAVPN

-696 QLTGGIRQETEYG
+696 QLTGGMRVETEFG
-709 IEMKFLNNR
+709 LEMRFLDNR
-718 LGLDLTYFDREDSGL
+718 LGFDFTYFDREDSKL
-733 PVAVTSAASTGYSG
+733 PVAVTAAGGTGYTG

-752 KITSSTGFEVML
+752 KITSSTGVEVMI
-764 SGTPIQ
+764 SGTPIL
-770 TEDLRWDVS
+770 TDDLRWDVS

-794 GIDRIN
+794 GIERN
-800 IYGGSLS
+800 ILNSWLS
-807 WSGLKVQEVVGEEYG
+807 WSSMDLQEIVGEEWG
-822 MLYGRQRLKDD
+822 MLYGRKRLKDD

-839 YASGTHRY
+839 YASGNHRY
-847 ENNTLMG
+847 ENNQLLG

-880 FQEGGLYHSIT
+880 FQEGGLYHSVT
-891 DMFSMAA
+891 DMFSMGA

-904 AGVNDKG
+904 AGLNDKG
-911 NQKRDPV
+911 NPKRDPV

-927 GVYADGSA
+927 GVYADGSV
-935 ADFYLAPD
+935 ADFYRDPN

-967 VRLGYNFDSDKLSN
+967 VRLGYSFDGDKLSN
-981 TPFTSIDVALIG
+981 TPFTGINVALIG
-993 TNLAILS
+993 NNLAILS
-1000 ETSDWG
+1000 ETTDWG

-1013 PGLDPSELGSN
+1013 PGLDPSELGSG
-1024 WSGSAFASEGGQL
+1024 WSGSNYASEGGQL
-1037 PSARSFGLNVALK
+1037 PSARSVGLNVSLK

>member
-1 MKTNLKKFLA
+1 MKTNLLKFLT
-11 LSFMIMFQWGLAQ
+11 LSFMIMFQWSFAQ
-24 TSVSGT
+24 KSVSGT
-30 VSDSSG
+30 VSDSAG

-42 TVVVAG
+42 TVVVDG

-63 SASEGDVLSVS
+63 MANEGDVLSVS
-74 YVGFVTQ
+74 YVGFTTQ
-81 NVTVG
+81 KVTVG
-86 ASASVNVTLVSD
+86 ASATLNVTLAAD
-98 NTLEEVVVTALG
+98 NALEEVVVTALG

-118 GYAQQKVDGATLNKT
+118 GYAQQKVEGSALTKT
-133 KELDFKT
+133 KQLDFKT

-150 VISGPSSTF
+150 VISGTSSTF
-159 ESTAIRLRGEQDV
+159 EPSAIRLRGEQDV
-172 LYVVDGIEMAA
+172 LYVVDGIKM
-183 SDINTDNIDNITI
+183 SSTDINTDNIDNITV
-196 LKGAAATALYGADA
+196 LKGAAATALYGSEA

-221 AKAGETYITV
+221 AQAGETYITV

-238 NISRLHPYQN
+238 TISRLHPYQN

-253 YDQAWDTFAYNP
+253 YDQAWDTFSYNP
-265 ATDPASWASFNG
+265 ATDPASWAAFQG

-287 SWGPR
+287 SWGPK

-313 QRGWS
+313 LRPWS
-318 PNPNN
+318 ANPNN
-323 VKNFFET
+323 IKNFFET
-330 GMKSATS
+330 GVTSTTS
-337 VAFGKGGDD
+337 VSFGKGGDD
-346 YSFRATGRYTDNK
+346 YSFRATGRATQAT
-359 LPVPNASRKT
+359 LPVPNAARDT
-369 YDLNINGSV
+369 YDVNINGSV
-378 DITDKFTVY
+378 DLSDKLTMY
-387 TALNARIQNTDNF
+387 SALNARIQNTDNY

-413 QWWQRQLDMDRLRDN
+413 QWWQRQLDMDRLKNN
-428 YNYEGA
+428 YHYEGA

-466 NSTYSGNFGFDYSI
+466 NSTYSGNFGFNYDI
-480 MDGLSAN
+480 IDGLSAN

-498 NWSRGYVG
+498 SWNRGYIGV
-506 QNTLSTQASYGE
+506 NTLSTQASYGE
-518 GSFTSEQNE
+518 GSYVSEQNE
-527 FRARL
+527 LRARL
-532 NYQKAITDKF
+532 NYSKAITSNF
-542 DISALLGYKAE
+542 DVNAIVGYGAR
-553 QYRSIN
+553 QYRSIS

-580 DKPGYSTYRLNNS
+580 DKPSYSTYRSNS
-593 NRAVY
+593 SGRSAY
-598 SSVSLGYDSMLYLD
+598 ASVSLGYDSMLYLD
-612 GSYRFDYSSTAD
+612 GSYRFDWSSTAD
-624 SENNRIETFSL
+624 SMNNRIETYSV
-635 TGSFLFDK
+635 TGSFLFDR
-643 LLNVDGISFG
+643 LLDLDGVSFG

-670 TSPTFGSGTAY
+670 TSPTYSSGTAY
-681 GSLASLSVPN
+681 GSLASLAVPN

-696 QLTGGIRQETEYG
+696 QLTGGMRVETEFG
-709 IEMKFLNNR
+709 LEMRFLDNR
-718 LGLDLTYFDREDSGL
+718 LGFDFTYFDREDSKL
-733 PVAVTSAASTGYSG
+733 PVAVTAAGGTGYTG

-752 KITSSTGFEVML
+752 KITSSTGVEVMI
-764 SGTPIQ
+764 SGTPIL
-770 TEDLRWDVS
+770 TDDLRWDVS

-794 GIDRIN
+794 GIERN
-800 IYGGSLS
+800 ILNSWLS
-807 WSGLKVQEVVGEEYG
+807 WSSMDLQEIVGEEWG
-822 MLYGRQRLKDD
+822 MLYGRKRLKDD

-839 YASGTHRY
+839 YASGNHRY
-847 ENNTLMG
+847 ENNQLLG

-880 FQEGGLYHSIT
+880 FQEGGLYHSVT
-891 DMFSMAA
+891 DMFSMGA

-904 AGVNDKG
+904 AGLNDKG
-911 NQKRDPV
+911 NPKRDPV

-927 GVYADGSA
+927 GVYADGSV
-935 ADFYLAPD
+935 ADFYRDPN

-967 VRLGYNFDSDKLSN
+967 VRLGYSFDGDKLSN
-981 TPFTSIDVALIG
+981 TPFTGINVALIG
-993 TNLAILS
+993 NNLAILS
-1000 ETSDWG
+1000 ETTDWG

-1013 PGLDPSELGSN
+1013 PGLDPSELGSG
-1024 WSGSAFASEGGQL
+1024 WSGSNYASEGGQL
-1037 PSARSFGLNVALK
+1037 PSARSVGLNVSLK

>member
-1 MKTNLKKFLA
+1 
-11 LSFMIMFQWGLAQ
+11 MIMFQWSFAQ
-24 TSVSGT
+24 KSVSGT
-30 VSDSSG
+30 VSDSAG

-42 TVVVAG
+42 TVVVDG

-63 SASEGDVLSVS
+63 MANEGDVLSVS
-74 YVGFVTQ
+74 YVGFTTQ
-81 NVTVG
+81 KVTVG
-86 ASASVNVTLVSD
+86 ASATLNVTLAAD
-98 NTLEEVVVTALG
+98 NALEEVVVTALG

-118 GYAQQKVDGATLNKT
+118 GYAQQKVEGSALTKT
-133 KELDFKT
+133 KQLDFKT

-150 VISGPSSTF
+150 VISGTSSTF
-159 ESTAIRLRGEQDV
+159 EPSAIRLRGEQDV
-172 LYVVDGIEMAA
+172 LYVVDGIKM
-183 SDINTDNIDNITI
+183 SSTDINTDNIDNITV
-196 LKGAAATALYGADA
+196 LKGAAATALYGSEA

-221 AKAGETYITV
+221 AQAGETYITV

-238 NISRLHPYQN
+238 TISRLHPYQN

-253 YDQAWDTFAYNP
+253 YDQAWDTFSYNP
-265 ATDPASWASFNG
+265 ATDPASWAAFQG

-287 SWGPR
+287 SWGPK

-313 QRGWS
+313 LRPWS
-318 PNPNN
+318 ANPNN
-323 VKNFFET
+323 IKNFFET
-330 GMKSATS
+330 GVTSTTS
-337 VAFGKGGDD
+337 VSFGKGGDD
-346 YSFRATGRYTDNK
+346 YSFRATGRATQAT
-359 LPVPNASRKT
+359 LPVPNAARDT
-369 YDLNINGSV
+369 YDVNINGSV
-378 DITDKFTVY
+378 DLSDKLTMY
-387 TALNARIQNTDNF
+387 SALNARIQNTDNY

-413 QWWQRQLDMDRLRDN
+413 QWWQRQLDMDRLKNN
-428 YNYEGA
+428 YHYEGA

-466 NSTYSGNFGFDYSI
+466 NSTYSGNFGFNYDI
-480 MDGLSAN
+480 IDGLSAN

-498 NWSRGYVG
+498 SWNRGYIGV
-506 QNTLSTQASYGE
+506 NTLGTQASYGE
-518 GSFTSEQNE
+518 GSYVSEQNE
-527 FRARL
+527 LRARL
-532 NYQKAITDKF
+532 NYSKAITSNF
-542 DISALLGYKAE
+542 DVNAIVGYGAR
-553 QYRSIN
+553 QFRSIS

-580 DKPGYSTYRLNNS
+580 DKPSYSTYRSNS
-593 NRAVY
+593 SGRSAY
-598 SSVSLGYDSMLYLD
+598 ASVSLGYDSMLYLD
-612 GSYRFDYSSTAD
+612 GSYRFDWSSTAD
-624 SENNRIETFSL
+624 SMNNRIETYSV
-635 TGSFLFDK
+635 TGSFLFDR
-643 LLNVDGISFG
+643 LLDLDGVSFG

-670 TSPTFGSGTAY
+670 TSPTYSSGTAY
-681 GSLASLSVPN
+681 GSLASLAVPN

-696 QLTGGIRQETEYG
+696 QLTGGMRVETEFG
-709 IEMKFLNNR
+709 LEMRFLDNR
-718 LGLDLTYFDREDSGL
+718 LGFDFTYFDREDSKL
-733 PVAVTSAASTGYSG
+733 PVAVTAAGGTGYTG

-752 KITSSTGFEVML
+752 KITSSTGVEVMI
-764 SGTPIQ
+764 SGTPIL
-770 TEDLRWDVS
+770 TDDLRWDVS

-794 GIDRIN
+794 GIERN
-800 IYGGSLS
+800 ILNSWLS
-807 WSGLKVQEVVGEEYG
+807 WSSMDLQEIVGEEWG
-822 MLYGRQRLKDD
+822 MLYGRKRLKDD

-839 YASGTHRY
+839 YASGNHRY
-847 ENNTLMG
+847 ENNQLLG

-880 FQEGGLYHSIT
+880 FQEGGLYHSVT
-891 DMFSMAA
+891 DMFSMGA

-904 AGVNDKG
+904 AGLNDKG
-911 NQKRDPV
+911 NPKRDPV

-927 GVYADGSA
+927 GVYADGSV
-935 ADFYLAPD
+935 ADFYRDPN

-967 VRLGYNFDSDKLSN
+967 VRLGYSFDGDKLSN
-981 TPFTSIDVALIG
+981 TPFTGINVALIG
-993 TNLAILS
+993 NNLAILS
-1000 ETSDWG
+1000 ETTDWG

-1013 PGLDPSELGSN
+1013 PGLDPSELGSG
-1024 WSGSAFASEGGQL
+1024 WSGSNYASEGGQL
-1037 PSARSFGLNVALK
+1037 PSARSVGLNVSLK

>member
-1 MKTNLKKFLA
+1 MKTNLLKFLT
-11 LSFMIMFQWGLAQ
+11 LSFMIMFQWSFAQ
-24 TSVSGT
+24 KSVSGT
-30 VSDSSG
+30 VSDSAG

-42 TVVVAG
+42 TVLVDG

-63 SASEGDVLSVS
+63 MANEGDVLSVS
-74 YVGFVTQ
+74 YVGFTTQ
-81 NVTVG
+81 KVTVG
-86 ASASVNVTLVSD
+86 ASATLNVTLAAD
-98 NTLEEVVVTALG
+98 NALEEVVVTALG

-118 GYAQQKVDGATLNKT
+118 GYAQQKVEGSALTKT
-133 KELDFKT
+133 KQLDFKT

-150 VISGPSSTF
+150 VISGTSSTF
-159 ESTAIRLRGEQDV
+159 EPSAIRLRGEQDV
-172 LYVVDGIEMAA
+172 LYVVDGIKM
-183 SDINTDNIDNITI
+183 SSTDINTDNIDNITV
-196 LKGAAATALYGADA
+196 LKGAAATALYGSEA

-221 AKAGETYITV
+221 AQAGETYISV

-238 NISRLHPYQN
+238 TISRLHPYQN

-253 YDQAWDTFAYNP
+253 YDQAWDTFSYNP
-265 ATDPASWASFNG
+265 ATDPASWAAFQG

-313 QRGWS
+313 LRPWS

-323 VKNFFET
+323 IKNFFET
-330 GMKSATS
+330 GVTSTTS
-337 VAFGKGGDD
+337 VSFGKGGED
-346 YSFRATGRYTDNK
+346 YSFRATGRATQAT
-359 LPVPNASRKT
+359 LPVPNAARDT
-369 YDLNINGSV
+369 YDVNINGSV
-378 DITDKFTVY
+378 DLSDKLTMY
-387 TALNARIQNTDNF
+387 SALNARIQNTDNY

-413 QWWQRQLDMDRLRDN
+413 QWWQRQLDMDRLKNN
-428 YNYEGA
+428 YHYEGA

-466 NSTYSGNFGFDYSI
+466 NSTYSGNFGFNYDI

-487 VEVNRRAYNRT
+487 IEVNRRAYNRT
-498 NWSRGYVG
+498 SWNRGYIGV
-506 QNTLSTQASYGE
+506 NTLSTQASYGE
-518 GSFTSEQNE
+518 GSFVSEQNE
-527 FRARL
+527 LRARL
-532 NYQKAITDKF
+532 NYSKAITSNF
-542 DISALLGYKAE
+542 DVNAIVGYGAR
-553 QYRSIN
+553 QYRSIS

-580 DKPGYSTYRLNNS
+580 DKPSYSTYRTNNS
-593 NRAVY
+593 GRSAY
-598 SSVSLGYDSMLYLD
+598 ASVSLGYDSMLYLD
-612 GSYRFDYSSTAD
+612 GSYRFDWSSTAD
-624 SENNRIETFSL
+624 SMNNRNETYSV

-643 LLNVDGISFG
+643 LLDLDGVNFG

-670 TSPTFGSGTAY
+670 TSPTYSSGTAY
-681 GSLASLSVPN
+681 GSLASLAVPN

-696 QLTGGIRQETEYG
+696 QLTGGMRVETEFG
-709 IEMKFLNNR
+709 LEMRFLDNR
-718 LGLDLTYFDREDSGL
+718 LGFDFTYFDREDSKL
-733 PVAVTSAASTGYSG
+733 PVAVTAAGGTGYTG

-752 KITSSTGFEVML
+752 KITSSTGVEVMV
-764 SGTPIQ
+764 SGTPIL
-770 TEDLRWDVS
+770 TDDLRWDVS

-794 GIDRIN
+794 GIERN
-800 IYGGSLS
+800 ILNSWLS
-807 WSGLKVQEVVGEEYG
+807 WSSMDLQEIVGEEWG
-822 MLYGRQRLKDD
+822 MLYGRKRLKDD

-839 YASGTHRY
+839 YASGNHRY
-847 ENNTLMG
+847 ENNQLLG

-880 FQEGGLYHSIT
+880 FQEGGLYHSVT
-891 DMFSMAA
+891 DMFSMGA

-904 AGVNDKG
+904 AGLNDKG
-911 NQKRDPV
+911 NPKRDPV

-927 GVYADGSA
+927 GVYADGSV
-935 ADFYLAPD
+935 ADFYRDPN

-967 VRLGYNFDSDKLSN
+967 VRLGYTFDGDKLSN
-981 TPFTSIDVALIG
+981 TPFTGINVALIG
-993 TNLAILS
+993 NNLAILS
-1000 ETSDWG
+1000 ETTDWG

-1013 PGLDPSELGSN
+1013 PGLDPSELGSG
-1024 WSGSAFASEGGQL
+1024 WSGSNYASEGGQL
-1037 PSARSFGLNVALK
+1037 PSARSVGLNVSLK

>member
-74 YVGFVTQ
+74 YVGFITQ

-118 GYAQQKVDGATLNKT
+118 GYAQQKVEGASLTKT

-150 VISGPSSTF
+150 VISGTSSSF
-159 ESTAIRLRGEQDV
+159 EQSAIRLRGEMDV
-172 LYVVDGIEMAA
+172 LYVVDGIKM
-183 SDINTDNIDNITI
+183 SSTDVNTDNIDNITI
-196 LKGAAATALYGADA
+196 LKGAAATALYGAEA

-221 AKAGETYITV
+221 AKAGETYISI

-238 NISRLHPYQN
+238 NVSRTPDYQN

-253 YDQAWDTFAYNP
+253 YYQDWDTFAYNP

-287 SWGPR
+287 SWGPK

-318 PNPNN
+318 PSPNN
-323 VKNFFET
+323 VKNFFDT
-330 GMKSATS
+330 GVKSTTS
-337 VAFGKGGDD
+337 VSFAKGGDD
-346 YSFRATGRYTDNK
+346 YSFRATGRVNQST
-359 LPVPNASRKT
+359 LPIPNASRDS
-369 YDLNINGSV
+369 YDLNINGSL
-378 DITDKFTVY
+378 DLTDKLSVY
-387 TALNARIQNTDNF
+387 TSLNARIQNTDN
-400 VSSGYGSLQSNFS
+400 SAGSGYGSIMSNLS
-413 QWWQRQLDMDRLRDN
+413 QWWQRQLDMDRIRDN

-466 NSTYSGNFGFDYSI
+466 NSTYSGNFGFDYQI
-480 MDGLSAN
+480 ADGLSAN
-487 VEVNRRAYNRT
+487 AEVNRRAYNRT
-498 NWSRGYVG
+498 SNGRNYIG
-506 QNTLSTQASYGE
+506 QNTLSTQAAYNE
-518 GSFTSEQNE
+518 GSFVSEQNE

-532 NYQKAITDKF
+532 NYTKAITDKF
-542 DISALLGYKAE
+542 DISALIGYQAK
-553 QYRSIN
+553 QFRSIS

-565 GGLAIPDFYTIANSK
+565 GGLAIPDFYTIANSV
-580 DKPGYSTYRLNNS
+580 DKPNYSSYRTNNS
-593 NRAVY
+593 GRAAY

-612 GSYRFDYSSTAD
+612 GSYRFDWSSTAAAD
-624 SENNRIETFSL
+624 NNRIETYSI
-635 TGSFLFDK
+635 TGSFLFDR
-643 LLNVDGISFG
+643 LVNLEGVSFG

-681 GSLASLSVPN
+681 GSLASLAVPN

-696 QLTGGIRQETEYG
+696 MLTGGIRQETEFG
-709 IEMKFLNNR
+709 LEMKFLNNR
-718 LGLDLTYFDREDSGL
+718 LGFDVTYFDREDSGL
-733 PVAVTSAASTGYSG
+733 PVAVSAAGSTGYTG

-752 KITSSTGFEVML
+752 KITSSTGVEVMI

-770 TEDLRWDVS
+770 TEDLRWDVA

-794 GIDRIN
+794 GIERN
-800 IYGGSLS
+800 ILSSWLS
-807 WSGLKVQEVVGEEYG
+807 WSSMDLQEIVGEEWG
-822 MLYGRQRLKDD
+822 MLYGRKRLQDD

-839 YASGTHRY
+839 YASGNHRY
-847 ENNTLMG
+847 ENNQLLG

-880 FQEGGLYHSIT
+880 FQEGGLYHSVT
-891 DMFSMAA
+891 DMFSMASGQHSWTA
-898 GLHEYT
+898 GL
-904 AGVNDKG
+904 NDKG
-911 NQKRDPV
+911 NPKRDAV
-918 SAGGGIHQV
+918 SAGGGVHQV

-935 ADFYLAPD
+935 ADFYRAPD

-955 WLVDASFVKLRQ
+955 WLVDASFWKLRQ
-967 VRLGYNFDSDKLSN
+967 VRLGYTFDKDQIKNS
-981 TPFTSIDVALIG
+981 PFASIDIALIG

-1000 ETSDWG
+1000 ENKDWG
-1006 DYRGAKT
+1006 DYRGAKN
-1013 PGLDPSELGSN
+1013 PGLDPSELGGN
-1024 WSGSAFASEGGQL
+1024 WSGNNFASEGGQL

>member
-42 TVVVAG
+42 TVIVAG

-56 FDGVYSI
+56 FDGIYSI

-81 NVTVG
+81 NVTIG
-86 ASASVNVTLVSD
+86 ASATVNVTLVSD
-98 NTLEEVVVTALG
+98 NALEEVVVTALG

-118 GYAQQKVDGATLNKT
+118 GYAQQKVEGSALTKT

-159 ESTAIRLRGEQDV
+159 ESSAIRLRGEQDV
-172 LYVVDGIEMAA
+172 LYVVDGIKM
-183 SDINTDNIDNITI
+183 SSTDINTDNIDNITI
-196 LKGAAATALYGADA
+196 LKGAAATALYGAEA

-265 ATDPASWASFNG
+265 ATDPASWAAFNG

-337 VAFGKGGDD
+337 VSFGKGGDD
-346 YSFRATGRYTDNK
+346 YSFRATGRATQNA
-359 LPVPNASRKT
+359 LPVPNASRDT
-369 YDLNINGSV
+369 YDVNINGSV
-378 DITDKFTVY
+378 DLTDKFTMY
-387 TALNARIQNTDNF
+387 TSLNARIQNTDNF

-428 YNYEGA
+428 YHYEGA

-466 NSTYSGNFGFDYSI
+466 NSTYSGNFGFDYQI
-480 MDGLSAN
+480 ADGVSAN

-498 NWSRGYVG
+498 SNSRNYIGK
-506 QNTLSTQASYGE
+506 NTLSTQAAYSE
-518 GSFTSEQNE
+518 GSFVSEQNE

-532 NYQKAITDKF
+532 NYSKAITDKF
-542 DISALLGYKAE
+542 DINALVGYAAK
-553 QYRSIN
+553 QYRSIS
-559 TSASTS
+559 TSAGTS
-565 GGLAIPDFYTIANSK
+565 GGLAIPDFYTIANSV
-580 DKPGYSTYRLNNS
+580 DKPSYSTYRTNNS
-593 NRAVY
+593 GRAAY

-612 GSYRFDYSSTAD
+612 GSYRFDWSSTAAAD
-624 SENNRIETFSL
+624 NNRIETYSL

-643 LLNVDGISFG
+643 LVNLDGVTFG

-681 GSLASLSVPN
+681 GSLASLAVPN

-696 QLTGGIRQETEYG
+696 QLTGGIRKETEYG

-718 LGLDLTYFDREDSGL
+718 LGFDLTYFDREDSGL
-733 PVAVTSAASTGYSG
+733 PVAVSAAGSTGYTG

-752 KITSSTGFEVML
+752 KITSSTGLEVML

-770 TEDLRWDVS
+770 TEDVRWDVS

-794 GIDRIN
+794 GIERN
-800 IYGGSLS
+800 ILNSWLS
-807 WSGLKVQEVVGEEYG
+807 WSSMDLQEIVGEEWG
-822 MLYGRQRLKDD
+822 MLYGRKRLKDD

-839 YASGTHRY
+839 YASGNHRY
-847 ENNTLMG
+847 ENNQLLG
-854 NIMPDYTGGITSNL
+854 NVMPNYTGGITSNL

-880 FQEGGLYHSIT
+880 FQDGGLYHSVT

-898 GLHEYT
+898 GLHEWT
-904 AGVNDKG
+904 AGKNDKG

-927 GVYADGSA
+927 GVYADGSV
-935 ADFYLAPD
+935 ADFYRAPD

-981 TPFTSIDVALIG
+981 TPFTSIDIALIG

-1000 ETSDWG
+1000 ETTDWG

-1013 PGLDPSELGSN
+1013 PGLDPSELGSG
-1024 WSGSAFASEGGQL
+1024 WSGGNYASEGGQL

>member
-1 MKTNLKKFLA
+1 MKTNLLKFLT
-11 LSFMIMFQWGLAQ
+11 LSFMIMFQWSFAQ
-24 TSVSGT
+24 KSVSGT
-30 VSDSSG
+30 VSDSAG

-42 TVVVAG
+42 TVIVDG

-63 SASEGDVLSVS
+63 MANEGDVLSVS
-74 YVGFVTQ
+74 YVGFTTQ
-81 NVTVG
+81 KVTVG
-86 ASASVNVTLVSD
+86 ASATLNVTLAAD
-98 NTLEEVVVTALG
+98 NALEEVVVTALG

-118 GYAQQKVDGATLNKT
+118 GYAQQKVEGSALTKT
-133 KELDFKT
+133 KQLDFKT

-150 VISGPSSTF
+150 VISGTSSTF
-159 ESTAIRLRGEQDV
+159 EPSAIRLRGEQDV
-172 LYVVDGIEMAA
+172 LYVVDGIKM
-183 SDINTDNIDNITI
+183 SSTDINTDNIDNITV
-196 LKGAAATALYGADA
+196 LKGAAATALYGSEA

-221 AKAGETYITV
+221 AQAGETYITV

-238 NISRLHPYQN
+238 TISRLHPYQN

-253 YDQAWDTFAYNP
+253 YDQAWDTFSYNP
-265 ATDPASWASFNG
+265 ATDPASWAAFQG

-287 SWGPR
+287 SWGPK

-313 QRGWS
+313 LRPWS
-318 PNPNN
+318 ANPNN
-323 VKNFFET
+323 IKNFFET
-330 GMKSATS
+330 GVTSTTS
-337 VAFGKGGDD
+337 VSFGKGGDD
-346 YSFRATGRYTDNK
+346 YSFRATGRATQAT
-359 LPVPNASRKT
+359 LPVPNAARDT
-369 YDLNINGSV
+369 YDVNINGSV
-378 DITDKFTVY
+378 DLSDKLTMY
-387 TALNARIQNTDNF
+387 SALNARIQNTDNY

-413 QWWQRQLDMDRLRDN
+413 QWWQRQLDMDRLKNN
-428 YNYEGA
+428 YHYEGA

-466 NSTYSGNFGFDYSI
+466 NSTYSGNFGFNYDI
-480 MDGLSAN
+480 IDGLSAN

-498 NWSRGYVG
+498 SWNRGYIGV
-506 QNTLSTQASYGE
+506 NTLSTQASYGE
-518 GSFTSEQNE
+518 GSYVSEQNE
-527 FRARL
+527 LRARL
-532 NYQKAITDKF
+532 NYSKAITSNF
-542 DISALLGYKAE
+542 DVNAIVGYGAR
-553 QYRSIN
+553 QFRSIS

-580 DKPGYSTYRLNNS
+580 DKPSYSTYRSNS
-593 NRAVY
+593 SGRSAY
-598 SSVSLGYDSMLYLD
+598 ASVSLGYDSMLYLD
-612 GSYRFDYSSTAD
+612 GSYRFDWSSTAD
-624 SENNRIETFSL
+624 SMNNRIETYSV
-635 TGSFLFDK
+635 TGSFLFDR
-643 LLNVDGISFG
+643 LLDLDGVSFG

-670 TSPTFGSGTAY
+670 TSPTYSSGTAY
-681 GSLASLSVPN
+681 GSLASLAVPN

-696 QLTGGIRQETEYG
+696 QLTGGMRVETEFG
-709 IEMKFLNNR
+709 LEMRFLDNR
-718 LGLDLTYFDREDSGL
+718 LGFDFTYFDREDSKL
-733 PVAVTSAASTGYSG
+733 PVAVTAAGGTGYTG

-752 KITSSTGFEVML
+752 KITSSTGVEVMI
-764 SGTPIQ
+764 SGTPIL
-770 TEDLRWDVS
+770 TDDLRWDVS

-794 GIDRIN
+794 GIERN
-800 IYGGSLS
+800 ILNSWLS
-807 WSGLKVQEVVGEEYG
+807 WSSMDLQEIVGEEWG
-822 MLYGRQRLKDD
+822 MLYGRKRLKDD

-839 YASGTHRY
+839 YASGNHRY
-847 ENNTLMG
+847 ENNQLLG

-880 FQEGGLYHSIT
+880 FQEGGLYHSVT
-891 DMFSMAA
+891 DMFSMGA

-904 AGVNDKG
+904 AGLNDKG
-911 NQKRDPV
+911 NPKRDPV

-927 GVYADGSA
+927 GVYADGSV
-935 ADFYLAPD
+935 ADFYRDPN

-967 VRLGYNFDSDKLSN
+967 VRLGYSFDGDKLSN
-981 TPFTSIDVALIG
+981 TPFTGINVALIG
-993 TNLAILS
+993 NNLAILS
-1000 ETSDWG
+1000 ETTDWG

-1013 PGLDPSELGSN
+1013 PGLDPSELGSG
-1024 WSGSAFASEGGQL
+1024 WSGSNYASEGGQL
-1037 PSARSFGLNVALK
+1037 PSARSVGLNVSLK